1 MWRQAMRPLTCPLLQ
16 LLFLA
21 GVTPAASAL
30 QQQPAEPGV
39 VAGTVI
45 AEGTLRPLA
54 GVQVS
59 GGAGHAAITEAAGRF
74 RVTGLAEGRVPLA
87 AHLIGHVR
95 LARTVD
101 VGGTG
106 VGRTFKGAPLAL
118 IALGVTGTAAS
129 QDTARS

>member
-1 MWRQAMRPLTCPLLQ
+1 MRPLTCSLLQ

-59 GGAGHAAITEAAGRF
+59 GVAGHAAITDAAGRF
-74 RVTGLAEGRVPLA
+74 RITGLAEGQVTLT
-87 AHLIGHVR
+87 AHIIGYVR
-95 LARTVD
+95 LTRTVA
-101 VGGTG
+101 VG
-106 VGRTFKGAPLAL
+106 
-118 IALGVTGTAAS
+118 
-129 QDTARS
+129 DTRSEEHTSELQSPDTISYA